1 MPERSTADSRFTTT
15 ECLDPGDWRCYREKA
30 SSSFLTLVS
39 AQMQPP
45 ATPSEDWNP
54 FIPISGRR
62 HSAGWEQMLKR
73 QRGTVTAFQVAR
85 PVLLRF
91 AFTFFHQGVLG
102 TGSRARL
109 RSGLGLAQ
117 THSTTEEVRT
127 PQHLSARES
136 AHLLPQNN
144 TSQEGQ

>member
-1 MPERSTADSRFTTT
+1 
-15 ECLDPGDWRCYREKA
+15 
-30 SSSFLTLVS
+30 
-39 AQMQPP
+39 
-45 ATPSEDWNP
+45 
-54 FIPISGRR
+54 
-62 HSAGWEQMLKR
+62 MLKR

-91 AFTFFHQGVLG
+91 AFTFFHQELLG

-117 THSTTEEVRT
+117 THSTTEEVRDP

-144 TSQEGQ
+144 ASQEGPEGGKKKRRRKKVGVHTVRFWHIFQP